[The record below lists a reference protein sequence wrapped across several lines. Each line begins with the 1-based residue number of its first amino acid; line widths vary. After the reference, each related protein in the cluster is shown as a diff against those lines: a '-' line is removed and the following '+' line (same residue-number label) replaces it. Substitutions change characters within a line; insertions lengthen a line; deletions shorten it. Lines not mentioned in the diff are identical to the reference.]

1 MQYNIAVI
9 GGGPGGYVAAIY
21 AARSKAKVA
30 LIEKD
35 EIGGTCLNKGC
46 IPTKALI
53 QSAHIYDLIKKAKRF
68 GVNAENVNINW
79 EAMQQNKNTIVANLT
94 KSVET
99 LLKVNGVDI
108 YKGKA
113 KLIDSN
119 TINIISEVG
128 EKSIRA
134 EIIILA
140 TGSYP
145 ATIPIPGHDLEG
157 VITSD
162 EALSLPEVPQS
173 MLIVGGGVIGIEIG
187 YIYKTLGTEVTI
199 VEIMPQIL
207 PRHDEEIARD
217 LREVLQNI
225 GIRIYTD
232 AKIKSIEKI
241 SNHLK
246 TTYETKQG
254 IESVTT
260 QKVLMSVGRK
270 PVIDAFEALNLQMQ
284 PTGIVVDNYLRTSIN
299 NIYAIGDVTGKSM
312 LAHVAS
318 QQGIVAAQNALGENK
333 KMVYSVIPSCIYSHP
348 EVASVG
354 LTEQQA
360 REKYKGKI
368 KISKF
373 PFTANG
379 KAMTLGEI
387 DGYVK
392 MICDKRYNEILG
404 VHIIGPHATELI
416 AEAALAIKLECTAE
430 ELAGTIHAHPTL
442 SETMIEASFDL
453 LGKAI
458 HKI

>member
-187 YIYKTLGTEVTI
+187 YIYK
-199 VEIMPQIL
+199 
-207 PRHDEEIARD
+207 D
-217 LREVLQNI
+217 
-225 GIRIYTD
+225 IRNRGNNSRNY
-232 AKIKSIEKI
+232 A
-241 SNHLK
+241 SN
-246 TTYETKQG
+246 
-254 IESVTT
+254 
-260 QKVLMSVGRK
+260 
-270 PVIDAFEALNLQMQ
+270 
-284 PTGIVVDNYLRTSIN
+284 TS
-299 NIYAIGDVTGKSM
+299 
-312 LAHVAS
+312 
-318 QQGIVAAQNALGENK
+318 
-333 KMVYSVIPSCIYSHP
+333 
-348 EVASVG
+348 
-354 LTEQQA
+354 QA
-360 REKYKGKI
+360 
-368 KISKF
+368 
-373 PFTANG
+373 
-379 KAMTLGEI
+379 
-387 DGYVK
+387 
-392 MICDKRYNEILG
+392 
-404 VHIIGPHATELI
+404 
-416 AEAALAIKLECTAE
+416 
-430 ELAGTIHAHPTL
+430 
-442 SETMIEASFDL
+442 
-453 LGKAI
+453 
-458 HKI
+458 